1 MLNRVIT
8 FSLFWFTLAGYFI
21 IPIFIQSIP
30 CPRWIIKID
39 SYIPFIWWMIIPYFS
54 YYFLLILPPIIIKSK
69 VRIKI
74 LSNVLIYSSLF
85 CYSIYIIWPISSTS
99 TLLLVKNNPLSF
111 IHNMVTLDYLHQNAF
126 PSMHVT
132 ISIIIGLALIEEK
145 IQFQKS
151 MYLLILLI
159 FFATF
164 LTKQHYLIDSLFGG
178 LIGYFSFLYY
188 KKLSIK
194 NID

>member
-1 MLNRVIT
+1 
-8 FSLFWFTLAGYFI
+8 
-21 IPIFIQSIP
+21 
-30 CPRWIIKID
+30 
-39 SYIPFIWWMIIPYFS
+39 
-54 YYFLLILPPIIIKSK
+54 
-69 VRIKI
+69 
-74 LSNVLIYSSLF
+74 
-85 CYSIYIIWPISSTS
+85 
-99 TLLLVKNNPLSF
+99 
-111 IHNMVTLDYLHQNAF
+111 MVTLDYLHQNAF